1 MQSHLSI
8 SLNNISKTFVVISAK
23 VKVKVLENITF
34 TCKPGELVLLTG
46 KNGSGKSTLLRMI
59 AGIIKP
65 SHGSI
70 ETRGKIGYYPQ
81 NPQFNKGVSV
91 LDFTNYIGSLKNGI
105 YDKKEGLLWLNN
117 FGISDKWKKMD
128 VLLLSEGM
136 KRRVALSLSFVGNP
150 DILLLDEPLE
160 NLDKEI
166 KEELLR
172 FVHEALKDG
181 KTIVVATH
189 EIESFSSF
197 TPRMINLDKRY
208 MLD

>member
-1 MQSHLSI
+1 MENHLSI
-8 SLNNISKTFVVISAK
+8 SLSNISKTFVVVSAK
-23 VKVKVLENITF
+23 VKVKVLENVTF

-70 ETRGKIGYYPQ
+70 ETKGKIGYYPQ

-117 FGISDKWKKMD
+117 FGISDKWKEMD

-136 KRRVALSLSFVGNP
+136 KRRVALSLSFLGNP

-166 KEELLR
+166 KEDLLE
-172 FVHEALKDG
+172 FVQIALKDE
-181 KTIVVATH
+181 KTIIVATH
-189 EIESFSSF
+189 EIDAFSRF
-197 TPRMINLDKRY
+197 TPRAINLDKKVQN
-208 MLD
+208 

>member
-1 MQSHLSI
+1 MENHLSI
-8 SLNNISKTFVVISAK
+8 SLSNISKTFVVVSAK
-23 VKVKVLENITF
+23 VKVKVLENVTF

-70 ETRGKIGYYPQ
+70 ETKGKIGYYPQ

-117 FGISDKWKKMD
+117 FGISDKWKEMD

-136 KRRVALSLSFVGNP
+136 KRRVALSLSFLGNP

-166 KEELLR
+166 KEDLLR
-172 FVHEALKDG
+172 FVQIALKDE
-181 KTIVVATH
+181 KTIIVATH
-189 EIESFSSF
+189 EIDAFSRF
-197 TPRMINLDKRY
+197 TPRAINLD
-208 MLD
+208 MGVQD